1 MPFKPQIPILQVES
15 TAIHTVDTRSA
26 EQLFGLWSVFSK
38 CAETMEEGRR
48 LENLSWRLW
57 NRETFCCAP
66 EHPNPN
72 ASLFTTPR
80 WSYTRKTSDSG
91 SLSIPALSSSVESDD
106 SDDRVDSASTLQS
119 ATSSRPHIR
128 RHDSTESRNRGTEK
142 HLTPVDL
149 ESLVICIKEKKDLEP
164 LAPLPMPAPEQQ
176 GQESAPEQRVEESNP
191 PPANPKP
198 QMVPE
203 SSTSTV
209 ATTLDSDLS
218 KMSPPVIGSDTST
231 STDSSAHSVVR
242 GFSPGRVSSSY
253 RSRTNLQQQAMPTPI
268 IRQPQHTAP
277 APMQMQKKKGAMFT
291 LGGSS
296 DEDGNSSLE
305 THMQMSQM
313 SNARSS
319 LSDGLRKPQGVSR
332 KQTSFKDEISARM
345 PERKAYESEEV
356 FESDSE
362 DEVSDNAIEED
373 DESQWEDSDD
383 ESGPSSV
390 NDKVSFQRVDSK
402 PNLTSRRSLLTTLMH
417 EGDRAQAL
425 QNAASRSTPA
435 LRRSRTTSP
444 NGPSM
449 GASPN
454 THTLRYQ
461 PAQPAQPAPPA
472 QPVQPEPEVQQIPRS
487 KPIIMTTSNTH
498 APPALSPR
506 TTRRNM
512 LTTELTESLRK
523 HLLWERQQKNST
535 NNAVLKRRHTS
546 TDVKNLKNY
555 PGEAQPS
562 ALPTVKE
569 HNAKGN
575 NSWTTNYFDS
585 GLQEYHERGW

>member
-1 MPFKPQIPILQVES
+1 MPFKPQVPILHVES

-66 EHPNPN
+66 EHSTNSPT
-72 ASLFTTPR
+72 LFTTPR
-80 WSYTRKTSDSG
+80 WSYSRKTSDSG
-91 SLSIPALSSSVESDD
+91 SLSVPALSSSVDSDD
-106 SDDRVDSASTLQS
+106 SDYRVDSAATLQS
-119 ATSSRPHIR
+119 TSSSRPHIR

-142 HLTPVDL
+142 HITPVDL
-149 ESLVICIKEKKDLEP
+149 ESLVVCIKEKKDLEP
-164 LAPLPMPAPEQQ
+164 LAPLSIPAPEQA
-176 GQESAPEQRVEESNP
+176 QETEKEQPVEQSKPLPSAT
-191 PPANPKP
+191 KP
-198 QMVPE
+198 QIVPE

-209 ATTLDSDLS
+209 ATAADSELS
-218 KMSPPVIGSDTST
+218 SSRMSPPVVGSDTST
-231 STDSSAHSVVR
+231 STDCSSHSVVR

-253 RSRTNLQQQAMPTPI
+253 RSRTNLQQHAMPTPI
-268 IRQPQHTAP
+268 IRPPQHTQP
-277 APMQMQKKKGAMFT
+277 TPVHNNKKKGAMFT

-313 SNARSS
+313 SNLRSS
-319 LSDGLRKPQGVSR
+319 LSDGLRRPTGGPR
-332 KQTSFKDEISARM
+332 KQTSFKDELSSRI
-345 PERKAYESEEV
+345 PEHKAYESEEV

-362 DEVSDNAIEED
+362 EEEVSESAIEDD
-373 DESQWEDSDD
+373 DEDQWEDSDD

-390 NDKVSFQRVDSK
+390 NEKVSFQRVDSK

-435 LRRSRTTSP
+435 LRRSRTSSP
-444 NGPSM
+444 NGPSVA
-449 GASPN
+449 ASPN

-461 PAQPAQPAPPA
+461 P
-472 QPVQPEPEVQQIPRS
+472 QPEPESQIPRS

-546 TDVKNLKNY
+546 TDVKNLKHY
-555 PGEAQPS
+555 PGEPQPA

-569 HNAKGN
+569 NATKSN
-575 NSWTTNYFDS
+575 NSWTTNYFDT

>member
-1 MPFKPQIPILQVES
+1 
-15 TAIHTVDTRSA
+15 
-26 EQLFGLWSVFSK
+26 
-38 CAETMEEGRR
+38 MEEGRR

-66 EHPNPN
+66 DHNPN
-72 ASLFTTPR
+72 AALFTTPR
-80 WSYTRKTSDSG
+80 WAYSRKTSDSG

-106 SDDRVDSASTLQS
+106 SDERVDSTSTLQS
-119 ATSSRPHIR
+119 TSSSRPHIR

-142 HLTPVDL
+142 HITPIDL
-149 ESLVICIKEKKDLEP
+149 ESLVISIKEKKDLEP
-164 LAPLPMPAPEQQ
+164 LAPLPIPSPEQNK
-176 GQESAPEQRVEESNP
+176 EESEKTEQPAEQSKP
-191 PPANPKP
+191 PPSTTKSH
-198 QMVPE
+198 MVPD

-209 ATTLDSDLS
+209 ATAVDSDLS
-218 KMSPPVIGSDTST
+218 KMSPPVVGSDTST
-231 STDSSAHSVVR
+231 STDCSSHSVVR

-253 RSRTNLQQQAMPTPI
+253 RSRTNLQQAMPTPI
-268 IRQPQHTAP
+268 IRQPQHTQP
-277 APMQMQKKKGAMFT
+277 APVQKKKGAMFT

-313 SNARSS
+313 SNLRSS
-319 LSDGLRKPQGVSR
+319 LSDGLKRPGGGPR
-332 KQTSFKDEISARM
+332 KQTSFKDELSSRI
-345 PERKAYESEEV
+345 PEHRAYESEEV
-356 FESDSE
+356 FESDSDDE
-362 DEVSDNAIEED
+362 EVSESAIEDD
-373 DESQWEDSDD
+373 DEDQWEDSDD

-425 QNAASRSTPA
+425 QNVASKSTPA
-435 LRRSRTTSP
+435 LRRSRTSSP
-444 NGPSM
+444 NGPSIA
-449 GASPN
+449 ASPN

-461 PAQPAQPAPPA
+461 P
-472 QPVQPEPEVQQIPRS
+472 QPEPENQIPRS

-555 PGEAQPS
+555 PGESQPT

-569 HNAKGN
+569 SAAKGN
-575 NSWTTNYFDS
+575 NSWTTNYFDT

>member
-1 MPFKPQIPILQVES
+1 
-15 TAIHTVDTRSA
+15 
-26 EQLFGLWSVFSK
+26 
-38 CAETMEEGRR
+38 MEEGRR

-66 EHPNPN
+66 DHTNPN

-106 SDDRVDSASTLQS
+106 SDERVDSASTLHS
-119 ATSSRPHIR
+119 TTSSRPHIR

-142 HLTPVDL
+142 HITPVDL

-176 GQESAPEQRVEESNP
+176 VQENAKERRRVEESIP
-191 PPANPKP
+191 PPTNPKP

-218 KMSPPVIGSDTST
+218 KMSPPVVGSDTST
-231 STDSSAHSVVR
+231 STDSSSHSVVR

-268 IRQPQHTAP
+268 IRQPQHIAP
-277 APMQMQKKKGAMFT
+277 PMQKKKGAMFT

-319 LSDGLRKPQGVSR
+319 LSDGLRKPPGVSR

-356 FESDSE
+356 FESDSDE
-362 DEVSDNAIEED
+362 EVSESAIEDD

-435 LRRSRTTSP
+435 LRRSRAASP
-444 NGPSM
+444 NGPSVA
-449 GASPN
+449 ASPN
-454 THTLRYQ
+454 THTLRYT
-461 PAQPAQPAPPA
+461 PAQPAQPAPK
-472 QPVQPEPEVQQIPRS
+472 PEQEIPRS

-562 ALPTVKE
+562 ALATVKE
-569 HNAKGN
+569 NAAKGN

>member
-1 MPFKPQIPILQVES
+1 MPFKPLVPILHVES

-66 EHPNPN
+66 EHN
-72 ASLFTTPR
+72 ANTALFTTPR
-80 WSYTRKTSDSG
+80 WSYSRKTSDSG

-106 SDDRVDSASTLQS
+106 SDERVDSTSTLQS
-119 ATSSRPHIR
+119 TSSSRPHIR

-142 HLTPVDL
+142 HITPIDL
-149 ESLVICIKEKKDLEP
+149 ESLVISIKEKKELEP
-164 LAPLPMPAPEQQ
+164 LAPLPMASPELKRQECEKTEQPAEQ
-176 GQESAPEQRVEESNP
+176 SKP
-191 PPANPKP
+191 PPANAKP

-209 ATTLDSDLS
+209 ATAIDSDLS
-218 KMSPPVIGSDTST
+218 KMSPPVVGSDTST
-231 STDSSAHSVVR
+231 STDCSSHSVVR

-253 RSRTNLQQQAMPTPI
+253 RSRTNLHQPTMPAPI
-268 IRQPQHTAP
+268 IKQPQHTHP
-277 APMQMQKKKGAMFT
+277 APVQKKKGAMFT

-313 SNARSS
+313 SHLRSS
-319 LSDGLRKPQGVSR
+319 LSDGLKRPSGGPR
-332 KQTSFKDEISARM
+332 KQTSFKDELSSRI
-345 PERKAYESEEV
+345 PEHKAYESEEV
-356 FESDSE
+356 FESDSDE
-362 DEVSDNAIEED
+362 EEVSESAIEDD
-373 DESQWEDSDD
+373 DEDQWEDSDD

-435 LRRSRTTSP
+435 LRRSRTSSP
-444 NGPSM
+444 NGPSVA
-449 GASPN
+449 ASPN

-461 PAQPAQPAPPA
+461 P
-472 QPVQPEPEVQQIPRS
+472 EPENQIPRS

-569 HNAKGN
+569 NAAKGN
-575 NSWTTNYFDS
+575 NSWTTNYFDT